1 MLSNFA
7 VQDLVFVVQGYSED
21 CRLFWGGEIFSWRH
35 SCVPEHF
42 VAGWAMELI
51 LAEIAREKKK
61 DILLAFTLKSCT
73 WHHFRAVYHKNKLWQ
88 ELSFWAQAFK
98 FFFVL
103 GTGVSIHL

>member
-1 MLSNFA
+1 MDHKNNSGHRMLSNFA

-61 DILLAFTLKSCT
+61 RHSLSLHIEILYLASFSCS
-73 WHHFRAVYHKNKLWQ
+73 LPQ
-88 ELSFWAQAFK
+88 EQTMARVI
-98 FFFVL
+98 VL
-103 GTGVSIHL
+103 GAGF

>member
-1 MLSNFA
+1 MDHKNNSGHRMLSNFA
-7 VQDLVFVVQGYSED
+7 VQDLVCYSED

-61 DILLAFTLKSCT
+61 KTF
-73 WHHFRAVYHKNKLWQ
+73 
-88 ELSFWAQAFK
+88 FK
-98 FFFVL
+98 P
-103 GTGVSIHL
+103 SH